1 MTVATVILVL
11 CALNFFAF
19 AASSIAIGDS
29 AANGTVKDGH
39 YFVGDHGKNTEVSQR
54 TWEISLWHSKS
65 LFLTHPLAMILTI
78 ILGSKWDADR
88 KRKASTGS
96 DA

>member
-1 MTVATVILVL
+1 MKVAIVILVL

-19 AASSIAIGDS
+19 LASTMKIGGS

-39 YFVGDHGKNTEVSQR
+39 YFVGDHGKVTEVSQR
-54 TWEISLWHSKS
+54 AWEISLWHSKS
-65 LFLTHPLAMILTI
+65 LFLTHPLAIILTI

-88 KRKASTGS
+88 KQKASTGS